1 MTMKLAALVYAGS
14 LSPHALKPIA
24 GGGSAYARC
33 LDFVSRL
40 PGIERVAVAE
50 GRVSLPE
57 GPYPKLRR
65 EAWTLELLFEE
76 MAKVGEGA
84 DAVLLAWADEP
95 FLDPALAAK
104 MLEDFRRYRAE
115 YGFADGYPVGLSAE
129 IVSPR
134 ILGALAKLAA
144 PALGSAPAEIE
155 RGSLFATVQKDINAF
170 DIETDISPVDLRD
183 LRLELACDT
192 KRNALLVERL
202 AEAGVSDAATAL
214 KVIPERME
222 LLRTLPAFVQVQ
234 VASGCPQSCRLCAY
248 PAFGGG
254 PTGGDILSLRRDM
267 ELDKFA
273 SVLDQVVDLCEDAV
287 IDISLWGEPAMHA
300 DIGGIIE
307 EVLDRPG
314 LSLIVETSGL
324 GWDPKVVDR
333 IASVNAEHSGPLGAR
348 AEGSGRIDWIVS
360 LDAWSPELYAQMRG
374 EGYEEAVAFAERL
387 IELFPGHLHVQMV
400 RSRDNE
406 AELEAFWR
414 GWKKKTD
421 KVIVQK
427 YSRQAGLLPDRKVSD
442 LSPLLRR
449 PCWHLKRDLS
459 VLVDGTVP
467 LCRDFS
473 HGDLLLGNAFEA
485 KGGRPAGLAAA
496 WEAGAALHAAHIAA
510 SRTQAPGIFPPPCEA
525 CDEYYTYNA

>member
-24 GGGSAYARC
+24 GGGSAYERC
-33 LDFVSRL
+33 LAFVSSL
-40 PGIERVAVAE
+40 PGIERVAIAE

-65 EAWTLELLFEE
+65 DAWSLELLLEE

-144 PALGSAPAEIE
+144 PADGAAPEEIG
-155 RGSLFATVQKDINAF
+155 RGSLFAAVQKDINAF

-202 AEAGVSDAATAL
+202 AAAGVSDAASAL
-214 KVIPERME
+214 KIIPERME

-234 VASGCPQSCRLCAY
+234 VASGCPQSCRLCPYPVFGPAAY
-248 PAFGGG
+248 GA
-254 PTGGDILSLRRDM
+254 DILSLRRDM
-267 ELDKFA
+267 EVPKFA
-273 SVLDQVVDLCEDAV
+273 SLLDQVIELCEDAV
-287 IDISLWGEPAMHA
+287 IDISLWGEPSMHA
-300 DIGGIIE
+300 DIGGIID
-307 EVLDRPG
+307 EVIARPG

-324 GWDPKVVDR
+324 GWGGAFDKGLAQR
-333 IASVNAEHSGPLGAR
+333 IREKGAQD
-348 AEGSGRIDWIVS
+348 RIDWIVS
-360 LDAWSPELYAQMRG
+360 LDAWSPELYERMRG

-387 IELFPGHLHVQMV
+387 IALFPSRAHVQMV
-400 RSRDNE
+400 RSRENE

-427 YSRQAGLLPDRKVSD
+427 YSRQAGLLPDLKVSD
-442 LSPLLRR
+442 LSPLQRR
-449 PCWHLKRDLS
+449 PCWHLKRDLA
-459 VLVDGTVP
+459 VLVDGAVP

-473 HGDLLLGNAFEA
+473 HGDVVLGNAFEPRQ
-485 KGGRPAGLAAA
+485 GRPAGLAAA

-510 SRTQAPGIFPPPCEA
+510 SRAAEGGSFPPPCEA